1 MILGRGDDPEGTE
14 WKIDATMWN
23 RIPLPNTVAPSFE
36 TCNIART
43 YELEIRV
50 GLAHGSPGAIKV
62 CTGHIPTVT
71 EILWN
76 ISHIMVL
83 DLG

>member
-1 MILGRGDDPEGTE
+1 MNIPIGRADDPVGKE
-14 WKIDATMWN
+14 WKIDPTMWN

-50 GLAHGSPGAIKV
+50 GLAHGTPGAIKV
-62 CTGHIPTVT
+62 RAGHIPTI
-71 EILWN
+71 IL
-76 ISHIMVL
+76 
-83 DLG
+83 